1 MEPIK
6 VTENVQNE
14 RMVISLNT
22 PSDLVRIKRIKKKLY
37 ELKFVHN
44 GVLHVIKENIARH
57 DIENNLI
64 VFDVANNRNEFIL
77 LHKQGVGYFT
87 CDAYPMPREEAEA
100 VINALAHYP
109 EIKEE
114 EMVNK
119 STSTNEEIK
128 EDLTNPEVEVVNL
141 NVENVEQT
149 TTETKTETKT
159 EEVTETSEVKPE
171 VQPVAETPVIEPKKK
186 DSVLSTVAKTGF
198 KVGFVA
204 ATGWLVYRTIK
215 FLAEEEV

>member
-100 VINALAHYP
+100 VINALAHCP
-109 EIKEE
+109 EIQEE
-114 EMVNK
+114 NMADK
-119 STSTNEEIK
+119 HTSTNEEIK
-128 EDLTNPEVEVVNL
+128 EMLTNPEVEVVNL
-141 NVENVEQT
+141 NVEKVEQT
-149 TTETKTETKT
+149 TTATTETKT
-159 EEVTETSEVKPE
+159 EEVTEASEVKPE
-171 VQPVAETPVIEPKKK
+171 AQPVVETPVIESKKK